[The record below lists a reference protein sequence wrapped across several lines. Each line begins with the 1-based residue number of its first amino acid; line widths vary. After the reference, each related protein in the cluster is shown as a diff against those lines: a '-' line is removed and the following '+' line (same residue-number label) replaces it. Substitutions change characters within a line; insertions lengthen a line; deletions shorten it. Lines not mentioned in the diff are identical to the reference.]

1 MYNQKFNVL
10 QLLLLLTTKMNQKI
24 FVVKRLNF
32 LLCNKTK
39 TKEVYAMKLNLF

>member
-1 MYNQKFNVL
+1 MYNRKFNVL
-10 QLLLLLTTKMNQKI
+10 QLLLLLTTKTNQKI

-39 TKEVYAMKLNLF
+39 TKQEYATKLNLF